1 MKKYL
6 LPNETNVYKA
16 NLHVHTT
23 VSDGEFT
30 PEEIKRMYSEKGY
43 SVVAFTD
50 HEVMVPHPDLT
61 DEEFLAIT
69 SSEIS
74 TNQRCDCDFF
84 FSKTYHLNIYSPDE
98 NKSSFNTF
106 DKSKMWLEHSYG
118 YITDEQ
124 EKQVYNRRYDVDDVN
139 KVIEMANAEGCL
151 VSYNHPVWS
160 LQDYSDYIDL
170 KGLWGVEL
178 YNTGCA
184 RNGYFDSA
192 KPLDDLLRNGEK
204 LFPLATD
211 DAHKECDCFGGFTMI
226 KAKELTYDKIFTAL
240 KNGDFYASTGPEFYE
255 ISIEGSKVKVI
266 TSPAAFVGLS
276 TDCRQLYAKRDEK
289 NLLTEVCFDID
300 WYFRLSKD
308 GPNEHQYIRITAV
321 DEFGNE
327 AYSRAYYMEEL
338 TDENE

>member
-1 MKKYL
+1 MKRVLLVLCAFVMLLTSCNPAVTKPKDHLVENEDYL
-6 LPNETNVYKA
+6 DLSSQY
-16 NLHVHTT
+16 
-23 VSDGEFT
+23 DGESFDYN
-30 PEEIKRMYSEKGY
+30 ESLWYMNKLK
-43 SVVAFTD
+43 D
-50 HEVMVPHPDLT
+50 VPHPDLT

-192 KPLDDLLRNGEK
+192 KPLDDLL
-204 LFPLATD
+204 
-211 DAHKECDCFGGFTMI
+211 
-226 KAKELTYDKIFTAL
+226 TAL